1 MGILELI
8 AGVIIGLSIATFNDE
23 PNPRAVYPTIV
34 QEFLKHITMFIM
46 MYISETHIQ
55 TRIGTGAIITV

>member
-1 MGILELI
+1 MMNLIQELYI
-8 AGVIIGLSIATFNDE
+8 Q
-23 PNPRAVYPTIV
+23 TIV